1 MSLRKKLVSSKP
13 AFKATVMPDFFLDY
27 IISFQGGLGEMTD
40 RFEDVAKRGGGNL
53 LGWKHTIG
61 RGGKASNFAA
71 QLGKLG
77 AYTAPIIETDILGR
91 TLLSNFD
98 HYLHMA
104 HTKTDGQVAQHG

>member
-27 IISFQGGLGEMTD
+27 IISFHGGLGEMTD

-77 AYTAPIIETDILGR
+77 ADTAPIIETDVLGR
-91 TLLSNFD
+91 TLLSHFAD
-98 HYLHMA
+98 YLDLSHV
-104 HTKTDGQVAQHG
+104 KTDG